1 VDLPAQDRDL
11 MAQHEQFDVFRAAVA
26 GELGEHLQD
35 LAQEQV
41 HQRGCHALDRRRC
54 GWADLAQSR
63 TSQLPNRIYE
73 PNRPRTRAVT
83 TSSEPASTTASI
95 SIPFR

>member
-35 LAQEQV
+35 LA
-41 HQRGCHALDRRRC
+41 
-54 GWADLAQSR
+54 
-63 TSQLPNRIYE
+63 
-73 PNRPRTRAVT
+73 
-83 TSSEPASTTASI
+83 
-95 SIPFR
+95 